1 MALISS
7 ARSGGCACW
16 RSLAVPMI
24 PISEPSLRR
33 IESRRFCPPVAVRR
47 CQRSDNHTGRGEM
60 EPKQV
65 GQGRLVAGLGGLL
78 LFGFLFLP
86 WFGDARGNLTGW
98 EGQTTTDLYMLIT
111 AMVAVAA
118 ALPGTRA
125 LLVPGVTMSGAAT
138 LLGGVAT
145 MLLIWLSFIDV
156 PSGEGREVGIY
167 LGLLAAIL
175 ITVAGFMSSRVTP
188 A

>member
-1 MALISS
+1 
-7 ARSGGCACW
+7 
-16 RSLAVPMI
+16 
-24 PISEPSLRR
+24 
-33 IESRRFCPPVAVRR
+33 
-47 CQRSDNHTGRGEM
+47 M

-65 GQGRLVAGLGGLL
+65 GQGRLIAGLGGLL

-86 WFGDARGNLTGW
+86 WFSAGGVNESGW
-98 EGQTTTDLYMLIT
+98 EGQSSTDIYMLIT

-125 LLVPGVTMSGAAT
+125 MLVPGVTMSGAAA

-145 MLLIWLSFIDV
+145 VLLIWLSFIDV

-167 LGLLAAIL
+167 LALVAAIL
-175 ITVAGFMSSRVTP
+175 IAVGGFMSAGATPRTARARRV
-188 A
+188 

>member
-1 MALISS
+1 
-7 ARSGGCACW
+7 
-16 RSLAVPMI
+16 
-24 PISEPSLRR
+24 
-33 IESRRFCPPVAVRR
+33 
-47 CQRSDNHTGRGEM
+47 M

-86 WFGDARGNLTGW
+86 WFSAAGINETGW
-98 EGQTTTDLYMLIT
+98 EGQSSTDIYMLIT

-138 LLGGVAT
+138 LLGGVAAV
-145 MLLIWLSFIDV
+145 LLIWLSFIDV
-156 PSGEGREVGIY
+156 PSGEGREIGIY
-167 LGLLAAIL
+167 LALVAAIL
-175 ITVAGFMSSRVTP
+175 ITVGGLMSSRRPERIP
-188 A
+188 ARARRA

>member
-1 MALISS
+1 
-7 ARSGGCACW
+7 
-16 RSLAVPMI
+16 
-24 PISEPSLRR
+24 
-33 IESRRFCPPVAVRR
+33 
-47 CQRSDNHTGRGEM
+47 M

-65 GQGRLVAGLGGLL
+65 GQGRLVAGLGGLM
-78 LFGFLFLP
+78 LFAFLFLP
-86 WFGDARGNLTGW
+86 WFSAGDLNQSGW
-98 EGQTTTDLYMLIT
+98 EGQSSTDIYMLIT

-145 MLLIWLSFIDV
+145 VLLIWLSFIDV

-167 LGLLAAIL
+167 LALLAAIL
-175 ITVAGFMSSRVTP
+175 ITVGGFMASGASRRP
-188 A
+188 ARERPVRA

>member
-1 MALISS
+1 
-7 ARSGGCACW
+7 
-16 RSLAVPMI
+16 
-24 PISEPSLRR
+24 
-33 IESRRFCPPVAVRR
+33 
-47 CQRSDNHTGRGEM
+47 M

-65 GQGRLVAGLGGLL
+65 GQGRLIAGLGGLM
-78 LFGFLFLP
+78 LFAFLFLP
-86 WFGDARGNLTGW
+86 WFSEGDVNATGW
-98 EGQTTTDLYMLIT
+98 QGQSSTDIYMLIT

-145 MLLIWLSFIDV
+145 VLLIWLSFIDV

-175 ITVAGFMSSRVTP
+175 ITVGGFMSSRDTP
-188 A
+188 APARARRV

>member
-1 MALISS
+1 
-7 ARSGGCACW
+7 
-16 RSLAVPMI
+16 
-24 PISEPSLRR
+24 
-33 IESRRFCPPVAVRR
+33 
-47 CQRSDNHTGRGEM
+47 M

-65 GQGRLVAGLGGLL
+65 GQGRLIAGVGGLL
-78 LFGFLFLP
+78 LFAFLFLP
-86 WFGDARGNLTGW
+86 WFSAGGVNSTGW
-98 EGQTTTDLYMLIT
+98 QGQSSTDIYMLIT

-145 MLLIWLSFIDV
+145 VLLIWLSFIDV

-167 LGLLAAIL
+167 LGLVAAII
-175 ITVAGFMSSRVTP
+175 ITIGGFLSSSATRRSGERRRVR
-188 A
+188 AA

>member
-1 MALISS
+1 
-7 ARSGGCACW
+7 
-16 RSLAVPMI
+16 
-24 PISEPSLRR
+24 
-33 IESRRFCPPVAVRR
+33 
-47 CQRSDNHTGRGEM
+47 M

-65 GQGRLVAGLGGLL
+65 GQGRLIAGLGGLL

-86 WFGDARGNLTGW
+86 WFSAGGVNQSGW
-98 EGQTTTDLYMLIT
+98 EGQSSTDIYMLIT

-125 LLVPGVTMSGAAT
+125 MLVPGVTMSGAAA

-145 MLLIWLSFIDV
+145 VLLIWLSFIDV

-167 LGLLAAIL
+167 LALVTAIL
-175 ITVAGFMSSRVTP
+175 IAVGGFMSAGATP
-188 A
+188 RAARARSV

>member
-1 MALISS
+1 
-7 ARSGGCACW
+7 
-16 RSLAVPMI
+16 
-24 PISEPSLRR
+24 
-33 IESRRFCPPVAVRR
+33 
-47 CQRSDNHTGRGEM
+47 M
-60 EPKQV
+60 EDKRV
-65 GQGRLVAGLGGLL
+65 GQGRLVAGLGGLM
-78 LFGFLFLP
+78 LFAFLFLP
-86 WFGDARGNLTGW
+86 WFSAGSVNESGW
-98 EGQTTTDLYMLIT
+98 QGQSSTDIYMLIT

-145 MLLIWLSFIDV
+145 VLLIWLSFIDV

-167 LGLLAAIL
+167 LALVAAIL
-175 ITVAGFMSSRVTP
+175 VAVGGFMSSSEREAGPRRRVRE